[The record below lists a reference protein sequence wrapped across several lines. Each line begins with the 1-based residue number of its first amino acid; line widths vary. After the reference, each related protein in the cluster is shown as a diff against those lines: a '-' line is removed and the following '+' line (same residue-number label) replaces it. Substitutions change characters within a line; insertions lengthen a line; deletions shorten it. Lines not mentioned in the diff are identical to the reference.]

1 MKKPASIA
9 ASAVALAT
17 VMMTVS
23 SPAEA
28 RHRHHHYSNYAL
40 YYDYSYS
47 NIQSPA
53 TYIYPAANW
62 GPFFYRVRHYG
73 PLAGP
78 LPYTPTHIY

>member
-9 ASAVALAT
+9 AGAVALAT
-17 VMMTVS
+17 LLLTVS

-28 RHRHHHYSNYAL
+28 RHRHHHYSDYAL
-40 YYDYSYS
+40 YDYSYS

>member
-9 ASAVALAT
+9 AGAVALAT
-17 VMMTVS
+17 LLLTVS

-28 RHRHHHYSNYAL
+28 RHRHHHYSDYSS
-40 YYDYSYS
+40 YYYSYS